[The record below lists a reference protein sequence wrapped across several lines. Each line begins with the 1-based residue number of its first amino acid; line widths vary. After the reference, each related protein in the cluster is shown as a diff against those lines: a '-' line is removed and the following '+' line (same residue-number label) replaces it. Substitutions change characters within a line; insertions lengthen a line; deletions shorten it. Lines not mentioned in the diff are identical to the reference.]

1 MYRGDPTF
9 VDANSLVPGDII
21 SLEAQAARLFS
32 RLRGLFCTMF
42 SSRKRISD
50 FEIDEQARPV
60 KVFTILIVDILL
72 LRIFGTSHR
81 YRRERTATT
90 VSFESQ
96 YMYDDLHEN
105 VFSRTPLS
113 AACYR
118 PEIKC
123 LPMSASSSARKGP
136 RFYPS
141 NLAPCDEITLT
152 ARLRRSHFEQRL
164 ERRGCEQREICF
176 DILIKLVNR

>member
-1 MYRGDPTF
+1 MHILSSCGALNGAMEVRVYRGDPTF
-9 VDANSLVPGDII
+9 VDADSLVPGDII

-90 VSFESQ
+90 VSFASQ
-96 YMYDDLHEN
+96 YKSCMMTSTKMFSPELRSVLH
-105 VFSRTPLS
+105 VT
-113 AACYR
+113 
-118 PEIKC
+118 
-123 LPMSASSSARKGP
+123 G
-136 RFYPS
+136 
-141 NLAPCDEITLT
+141 
-152 ARLRRSHFEQRL
+152 RR
-164 ERRGCEQREICF
+164 
-176 DILIKLVNR
+176 